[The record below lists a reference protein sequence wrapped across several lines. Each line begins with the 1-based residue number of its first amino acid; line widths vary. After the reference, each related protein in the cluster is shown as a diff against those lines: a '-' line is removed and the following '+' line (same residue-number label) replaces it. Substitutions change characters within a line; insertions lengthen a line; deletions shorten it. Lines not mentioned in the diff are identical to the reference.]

1 MSPLRWSGCVL
12 AAILLAL
19 LGGCDLR
26 DADAKDPTPEELS
39 LLDRLQRDNF
49 IIIIDQERND
59 DGYLVIT
66 TQQGNTHVR
75 YLLAPDGPES
85 KQLKI
90 RRIIED
96 FPLQSTEPERIGVGP
111 TPRGLEH

>member
-1 MSPLRWSGCVL
+1 MSPLRWFGCSL
-12 AAILLAL
+12 GAAVVMM

-26 DADAKDPTPEELS
+26 DSDAKDPTPEELT

-49 IIIIDQERND
+49 IIIVDQERND

-66 TQQGNTHVR
+66 TQQGDTQVR

-90 RRIIED
+90 RRMVED
-96 FPLQSTEPERIGVGP
+96 FPLQSSEPERIGVGP
-111 TPRGLEH
+111 EPRGLEH